1 MSPDTKQQLREKYAR
16 MRKFGVPERSV
27 RNCMMMDGFNIYD
40 ENGMNLSES
49 YRKGG
54 QTNWQTLSSLA
65 RRAFFSI
72 IPGFRKVRNAAVNEE
87 ENVIETIGTAQ
98 DESGASTS
106 QEKKQNVNGHLSQHR
121 SIFHAPSLDEVT
133 TARNNL
139 RSVGVV
145 GRE

>member
-1 MSPDTKQQLREKYAR
+1 
-16 MRKFGVPERSV
+16 
-27 RNCMMMDGFNIYD
+27 MMMDGFNIYD